1 MVEYLFDVI
10 LRIVFQQAVPSMC
23 DDLIATKDLYMK
35 AFEKV
40 PESIP
45 PETQLRLRESIAKV
59 VSDDVKPAFAKLK
72 TFIEQVGTS
81 GDKRG
86 QN

>member
-1 MVEYLFDVI
+1 
-10 LRIVFQQAVPSMC
+10 MC

-35 AFEKV
+35 AFEKI

-45 PETQLRLRESIAKV
+45 PETQQRLRESITKV

-72 TFIEQVGTS
+72 TFIKQVGTC
-81 GDKRG
+81 DDQRG
-86 QN
+86 Q